1 MDVPLILT
9 SPHSGN
15 YYPEFY
21 KDNLLTPLN
30 LCHSI
35 EDMYVNEFIED
46 FAQDID
52 VHLSKYSRAVI
63 DLNRN
68 IMELDRDL
76 ICNEIKFDTFETLK
90 VKSGIGLIP
99 TQTLEG
105 KINFKNKFTYQQ
117 FKFLKE
123 DVYHKWHNL
132 LNESINNKLSMFDRV
147 FIIDFHSMPSQNN
160 DSCLSDFILGNI
172 NGLSCRESEIDFI
185 SNEIRKF
192 GYTVDLNNPYSGGY
206 ITKNYYDKTRNI
218 ETLQIEINK
227 KLYMNEMDFAK
238 TSNFYLLKGNIK
250 EIIKN
255 FIQHMKS
262 DIGINIAAE

>member
-21 KDNLLTPLN
+21 KDNLLTPLKF
-30 LCHSI
+30 CYSI

-46 FAQDID
+46 FAQNID
-52 VHLSKYSRAVI
+52 VFLSKYSRAVI
-63 DLNRN
+63 DLNRY
-68 IMELDRDL
+68 IYELDRDL
-76 ICNEIKFDTFETLK
+76 ICEDIKFDTIETLR

-105 KINFKNKFTYQQ
+105 KIIFKNKFTYEQ

-123 DVYHKWHNL
+123 DIYHKWHNL
-132 LNESINNKLSMFDRV
+132 LKESINNKLSTFDRV
-147 FIIDFHSMPSQNN
+147 FIIDFHSMPSENSN
-160 DSCLSDFILGNI
+160 SCLSDFILGNI
-172 NGLSCRESEIDFI
+172 NGLSCRKNEIDFI
-185 SNEIRKF
+185 SNEIKKF

-206 ITKNYYDKTRNI
+206 ITKNYYDKRRNI

-227 KLYMNEMDFAK
+227 KLYMNEIDFTK
-238 TSNFYLLKGNIK
+238 SSDFELVKSNIK

-255 FIQHMKS
+255 FVQHTKNDME
-262 DIGINIAAE
+262 INIAAE